1 MDGIATQKKKIFS
14 GIQPTGQLTLGNYIG
29 ALRNFKLLEDE
40 YDCLYSIVDLH
51 SLTVRQDP
59 AELRKACL
67 RTMSLFLASGLD
79 PKKNIIFFQS
89 HVHEHAELSWLLSC
103 FTYVGELG
111 RMTQYKEKSLK
122 HQDNINAGLFTYP
135 VLMAADILLYLSD
148 LVPIGADQKQ
158 HLELSR
164 DIAQRFNAIYGDVL
178 VVPEA
183 YIPKVGARVMSLLEP
198 DKKMS
203 KSDPEETF
211 VALLDKPDVI
221 RRKIRRAVTD
231 SENSVRFDPETKP
244 GVSNL
249 MSILSALTGTSLD
262 GIAAEY
268 AGKGYGAFKDAVA
281 DAVVATLEPIQTEYD
296 RIVADKEYLQSVMT
310 DGAERAGALAH
321 KTMLKMRKKLGLA
334 PLKL

>member
-1 MDGIATQKKKIFS
+1 
-14 GIQPTGQLTLGNYIG
+14 
-29 ALRNFKLLEDE
+29 
-40 YDCLYSIVDLH
+40 
-51 SLTVRQDP
+51 
-59 AELRKACL
+59 
-67 RTMSLFLASGLD
+67 
-79 PKKNIIFFQS
+79 
-89 HVHEHAELSWLLSC
+89 
-103 FTYVGELG
+103 
-111 RMTQYKEKSLK
+111 
-122 HQDNINAGLFTYP
+122 
-135 VLMAADILLYLSD
+135 
-148 LVPIGADQKQ
+148 
-158 HLELSR
+158 
-164 DIAQRFNAIYGDVL
+164 
-178 VVPEA
+178 
-183 YIPKVGARVMSLLEP
+183 
-198 DKKMS
+198 MS

-211 VALLDKPDVI
+211 VALLDKPDFI

-310 DGAERAGALAH
+310 EGAERAGALAH

-334 PLKL
+334 PIKL

>member
-1 MDGIATQKKKIFS
+1 MDEMTAAKKRIFS

-29 ALRNFKLLEDE
+29 ALRNFNLLQDE

-51 SLTVRQDP
+51 SLTVRQNP

-111 RMTQYKEKSLK
+111 RMTQYKEKSQK
-122 HQDNINAGLFTYP
+122 NQDNINAGLYTYP

-164 DIAQRFNAIYGDVL
+164 DIAERFNAIYGDVL
-178 VVPEA
+178 VVPDA
-183 YIPKVGARVMSLLEP
+183 YIPKIGARVMSLLEP
-198 DKKMS
+198 EKKMS

-211 VALLDKPDVI
+211 IALLDKPDVI
-221 RRKIRRAVTD
+221 RKKIRRAVTD
-231 SENSVRFDPETKP
+231 SEGSVRFDPENKP

-249 MSILSALTGTSLD
+249 MSILSALTGTALEAIETD
-262 GIAAEY
+262 F

-296 RIVADKEYLQSVMT
+296 RIIADKEYLQSVMT

-321 KTMLKMRKKLGLA
+321 RTMLKLHKKLGLA
-334 PLKL
+334 PFKL

>member
-1 MDGIATQKKKIFS
+1 MDEMTAAKKRIFS

-29 ALRNFKLLEDE
+29 ALRNFNLLQDE

-51 SLTVRQDP
+51 SLTVRQNP

-111 RMTQYKEKSLK
+111 RMTQYKEKSQK
-122 HQDNINAGLFTYP
+122 NQDNINAGLFTYP

-178 VVPEA
+178 VVPDA

-211 VALLDKPDVI
+211 IALLDKPDVI
-221 RRKIRRAVTD
+221 RKKIKRAVTD
-231 SENSVRFDPETKP
+231 SEGCVRFDPENKP

-249 MSILSALTGTSLD
+249 MSILSALTGTHLD
-262 GIAAEY
+262 GIAADFD
-268 AGKGYGAFKDAVA
+268 GKGYGAFKDAVA
-281 DAVVATLEPIQTEYD
+281 EAVVAALEPIQAEYD
-296 RIVADKEYLQSVMT
+296 RIIGDKEYLQSVMT

-334 PLKL
+334 QFKL

>member
-1 MDGIATQKKKIFS
+1 MDESITKKRIFS

-29 ALRNFKLLEDE
+29 ALRNFKLLDNE
-40 YDCLYSIVDLH
+40 YDCVYSIVDLH
-51 SLTVRQDP
+51 SLTVRQNP
-59 AELRKACL
+59 ADLRKACL

-79 PKKNIIFFQS
+79 PKKSIIFFQS

-111 RMTQYKEKSLK
+111 RMTQYKEKSAK
-122 HQDNINAGLFTYP
+122 NQDNINAGLYTYP

-178 VVPEA
+178 VVPNA

-198 DKKMS
+198 EKKMS

-211 VALLDKPDVI
+211 IALLDKPDVI
-221 RRKIRRAVTD
+221 RKKIRRAVTD
-231 SENSVRFDPETKP
+231 SENCVRFDPEEKP

-249 MSILSALTGTSLD
+249 MSILSALSGMSLD
-262 GIAAEY
+262 DIANDY
-268 AGKGYGAFKDAVA
+268 AGKGYGVFKDAVA
-281 DAVVATLEPIQTEYD
+281 DSVIAVLEPLQAEYD
-296 RIVADKEYLQSVMT
+296 RIIADKAYLQSVMV
-310 DGAERAGALAH
+310 DGAERAGAVAH